1 MPSPAQIL
9 PEQQSASFVQ
19 ELPVGWQVGAQ
30 GSVAGQ
36 DTTPPQPS
44 LGVLAERP
52 HAVGQISV
60 PAGVQVSSS
69 SPAGS
74 QACVLQGSVI
84 EAAQDPGPLT
94 RVLVLVPPPQSAVHA
109 LHSPYTQS
117 GCPADTLVI
126 WLITGTGTIPK
137 SRKRIPKIQVTF
149 LKLFRF
155 LFIFPSVL
163 LFTYFYDSLD
173 KY

>member
-1 MPSPAQIL
+1 MPSPAQIF

-60 PAGVQVSSS
+60 PAGVHVSSSS

-94 RVLVLVPPPQSAVHA
+94 NVLVLVPPPQSAVQA

-117 GCPADTLVI
+117 GLAAETVAI

-155 LFIFPSVL
+155 LFIVPSVL
-163 LFTYFYDSLD
+163 LI
-173 KY
+173 